1 MTFPAARRLRS
12 ALVACAAALAFG
24 LAVPHPV
31 RAQEGAAAVQDVTL
45 TDVVLPLGATVIKV
59 PKLTASGTRLS
70 RDDLAA
76 IFKADA
82 SEPWAVRLARLDAAS
97 LTAPVLNSEHAG
109 PGDQRQ
115 SATYRDVVARDVR
128 GGRIG
133 ELTASGVTLS
143 SKGTKAA
150 PDAAGTYG
158 AFRATD
164 VDLASF
170 ARLALE
176 PGDGKGPTLRVYGTM
191 QLTDIAIS
199 DAKGTT
205 VKVARLEGR
214 DLGARQVP
222 KGWNGSLDLLSRG
235 FDDPE
240 TKRGAASATADLL
253 GAQTVGSIDLKG
265 VSISNSTAEPLLL
278 EAERLFYA
286 SAGPDAGLGIE
297 GASVS
302 SGNTRTRLGK
312 ITLTGM
318 NLAPVIAEMRRL
330 ADKPDTAPNAEES
343 RRLATGMG
351 TLTLTDLTVDLPPAP
366 PPVQRRGSLDAP
378 AGKQAAGGKST
389 ARTRVAE
396 ARAPDAKAGDPL
408 AVPAALKTN
417 RVALRKAVFGVGPA
431 SEGAPPST
439 RLALTGLDVPASLA
453 AGLPLVGAL
462 PAFGYGDLSFDMTAD
477 AAWDE
482 AARTVALR
490 DVTIAGKDIG
500 TVRLAALFGG
510 IGPEL
515 FSGSVPAQTMLLF
528 SGNAR
533 TVDLT
538 VENSGLFERFLAAQA
553 KELSLKPDELRKE
566 YVTASVLGVPV
577 ILGNGPAAK
586 TIGAAMGQFV
596 MNPGKLTIRAKS
608 KEPTGIGFVELGTAG
623 SPASV
628 LDRLDIEAKAN

>member
-97 LTAPVLNSEHAG
+97 LTAPVLDSEHAG

-191 QLTDIAIS
+191 QLSDIAIS

-205 VKVARLEGR
+205 VKVARWR
-214 DLGARQVP
+214 GAISAPVRCRRAGTAP
-222 KGWNGSLDLLSRG
+222 SILLSRG

-240 TKRGAASATADLL
+240 PSAARPPPLPTCSARRPSAAST
-253 GAQTVGSIDLKG
+253 S
-265 VSISNSTAEPLLL
+265 
-278 EAERLFYA
+278 RA
-286 SAGPDAGLGIE
+286 SASAIRPRSLCF
-297 GASVS
+297 SKP
-302 SGNTRTRLGK
+302 SGCST
-312 ITLTGM
+312 
-318 NLAPVIAEMRRL
+318 
-330 ADKPDTAPNAEES
+330 
-343 RRLATGMG
+343 
-351 TLTLTDLTVDLPPAP
+351 P
-366 PPVQRRGSLDAP
+366 PPVPMPGSASRVPACPAGPPGRGS
-378 AGKQAAGGKST
+378 
-389 ARTRVAE
+389 AR
-396 ARAPDAKAGDPL
+396 
-408 AVPAALKTN
+408 
-417 RVALRKAVFGVGPA
+417 
-431 SEGAPPST
+431 
-439 RLALTGLDVPASLA
+439 
-453 AGLPLVGAL
+453 
-462 PAFGYGDLSFDMTAD
+462 
-477 AAWDE
+477 
-482 AARTVALR
+482 
-490 DVTIAGKDIG
+490 
-500 TVRLAALFGG
+500 
-510 IGPEL
+510 
-515 FSGSVPAQTMLLF
+515 
-528 SGNAR
+528 
-533 TVDLT
+533 
-538 VENSGLFERFLAAQA
+538 
-553 KELSLKPDELRKE
+553 
-566 YVTASVLGVPV
+566 
-577 ILGNGPAAK
+577 
-586 TIGAAMGQFV
+586 
-596 MNPGKLTIRAKS
+596 
-608 KEPTGIGFVELGTAG
+608 
-623 SPASV
+623 SP
-628 LDRLDIEAKAN
+628 